1 MRHLLLEN
9 MGFILP
15 RRVEVAGG
23 WQHALATNL
32 LVEHVTVSLK
42 TIDYLCPLYL
52 YPGSKGDDL
61 KKPGDKQVERK
72 PNLEPSLVQA
82 LDRCFGR
89 DVVPE
94 EIFSYIYALLYAP
107 TYRTRYAEF
116 LRADFP
122 RVPFTRS
129 HELFAKAA
137 HLGRRLVDLHL
148 LKSPELDPPLA
159 RLQPAGPNTV
169 EKPCYSNKEKRV
181 YVNKEQYFE
190 GIEPEVW
197 AYQVGG
203 YQVLDKWLK
212 DRKGRTLTLE
222 DVTHYCHVV
231 TDLAK
236 TIEIQVEIDVLY
248 PEIEQDIIIIERPS
262 DT

>member
-122 RVPFTRS
+122 RVPFTRKA
-129 HELFAKAA
+129 ELFTRVA

-148 LKSPELDPPLA
+148 LKSPELDSPIA
-159 RLQPAGPNTV
+159 
-169 EKPCYSNKEKRV
+169 
-181 YVNKEQYFE
+181 
-190 GIEPEVW
+190 
-197 AYQVGG
+197 
-203 YQVLDKWLK
+203 
-212 DRKGRTLTLE
+212 
-222 DVTHYCHVV
+222 
-231 TDLAK
+231 
-236 TIEIQVEIDVLY
+236 
-248 PEIEQDIIIIERPS
+248 
-262 DT
+262 